1 MSNALAAEQKFKY
14 QWFTLGDLNAFFGL
28 MVDNVTNLVILAGI
42 LVFGF
47 GYPEQYVYT
56 KMIPGTALGVMFG
69 DIIYT
74 IMAFNLA
81 NKKKSSNVTAMPL
94 GLDTPSTIG
103 IAVAVLGPAYI
114 ASGKNPE
121 IAWQVGM
128 ATMILIGVLKLFMSF
143 IGEYVQKI
151 VPKAG
156 LLGSIGGIGIA
167 LIGFLPLVTLFQMPI
182 VGLVVLGIILYSLVA
197 KQALFSMNLMVRPL
211 GIGLLAVL
219 PILTLFK
226 MSTLALIIVG
236 IFVYS
241 LISKIDLPFNA
252 PGVFVAVVFGA
263 ALYHILGPLG
273 LLGAAKYEMPHLA
286 FSMNFP
292 IPSLAFMDGM
302 SEAIKYLPI
311 AFPFGLL
318 TIIGGINVTESA
330 KCAGDDYNTRNI
342 LLTEAF
348 ATLLAGITGGVA
360 QSTPYI
366 GHPAYKSMG
375 ARAGYTLATGLFIGI
390 GGMFGV
396 LTWMLQVLP
405 EACVAP
411 ILIFVGLEIASQAY
425 QECPHEHAPA
435 VTFAFMPIIA
445 NLLLIMISQIR
456 GEFFGFLSTLPAD
469 MAAKFSFS
477 EGLQSK
483 LDVITALGQGF
494 ILTAMLWGGALA
506 LIIDK
511 KLSKA
516 GHYFMIT
523 AFLTLFGII
532 HSVSPSGDVYLPW
545 RVNSVLP
552 IQFAASYFLLGLL
565 MYMFNTMKSG
575 SEAEGPG
582 SNGEGEKKEAA
593 AQ

>member
-1 MSNALAAEQKFKY
+1 MANAEVKDNFKY

-28 MVDNVTNLVILAGI
+28 MIDNVTNLVILAGI
-42 LVFGF
+42 LVYGF
-47 GYPEQYVYT
+47 GYPQEYVYT

-81 NKKKSSNVTAMPL
+81 NKTKNGGVTAMPL

-103 IAVAVLGPAYI
+103 IAVAVLGPSFL

-128 ATMILIGVLKLFMSF
+128 ATMILIGVLKFFMSF
-143 IGEYVQKI
+143 FGEYVQRI

-211 GIGLLAVL
+211 GLGLLALL

-226 MSTLALIIVG
+226 MPTLALILVG

-252 PGVFVAVVFGA
+252 PGVFVAVIFGA
-263 ALYHILGPLG
+263 ALYHVLGPLG
-273 LLGAAKYEMPHLA
+273 LLGAVKYEMPRLA
-286 FSMNFP
+286 FSMDFP
-292 IPSLAFMDGM
+292 IPSLAFLGGM

-348 ATLLAGITGGVA
+348 ATLLAGVSGGVA

-396 LTWMLQVLP
+396 LTWMLQILP

-435 VTFAFMPIIA
+435 VTFAFLPIVA
-445 NLLLIMISQIR
+445 NLLLIMISQIK
-456 GEFFGFLSTLPAD
+456 GEFFGFLSSLPQELG
-469 MAAKFSFS
+469 AKFMFS

-511 KLSKA
+511 KMVQA
-516 GHYFMIT
+516 GHYFIIT
-523 AFLTLFGII
+523 SILSLFGII
-532 HSVSPSGDVYLPW
+532 HSVSPAGDVYLPW
-545 RVNSVLP
+545 KINSVLP
-552 IQFAASYFLLGLL
+552 VQFAASYFILGLL
-565 MYMFNTMKSG
+565 MYLFSTFKTDEEKG
-575 SEAEGPG
+575 RALDRCEAEAGK
-582 SNGEGEKKEAA
+582 NARA
-593 AQ
+593 